1 MNPITEKQDRL
12 SQTVAEVLG
21 VTTDV
26 LSEES
31 SPDTISSWDSL
42 GHLNL
47 VIALE
52 EEFGIRLSADNA
64 LAMRSVSSI
73 RRILQQSGAEF

>member
-1 MNPITEKQDRL
+1 MSTLLKSEDRL

-21 VTTDV
+21 VATDL
-26 LSEES
+26 LSEDS

-47 VIALE
+47 IIALE
-52 EEFGIRLSADNA
+52 EEFCIRLSAEDV

-73 RRILQQSGAEF
+73 RNILQRSGAEF

>member
-1 MNPITEKQDRL
+1 MSASIKSEDRL
-12 SQTVAEVLG
+12 KATVAEVLG
-21 VTTDV
+21 VNTYQ

-31 SPDTISSWDSL
+31 SPASISSWDSL

-52 EEFGIRLSADNA
+52 EEFAVNFSADEV
-64 LAMRSVSSI
+64 LTMRDLRSI
-73 RRILQQSGAEF
+73 RRVLHRCGVEI

>member
-1 MNPITEKQDRL
+1 MSPITETEDRL

-21 VTTDV
+21 VTPDL

-52 EEFGIRLSADNA
+52 EEFGIRLSADNV